1 MTILKTTHPDQ
12 RKMNKTPPSP
22 GRLIAAS
29 LGPGDPWLITR
40 AAWRVL
46 ESAPCWAWPESRQE
60 GGGYAID
67 IVQRSGLPLPAHT
80 LPLSFPMTRDILVL
94 ARHWQAAAEQV
105 LAVLNRG
112 MDVVFLVEG
121 DASFFSTFGHLQ
133 RTIQGLDAQVRV
145 TIIPGVASPLAGAAL
160 TRQSLCD
167 GDQSLALVPATVGMA
182 RIDHLLTDFE
192 TVVLLKVRP
201 VLEPLLELLHARNL
215 LGRSCFV
222 ERVGAPEERVVEDVW
237 SLKGTPVHYLSL
249 MIIHC
254 HAGAIVQD
262 CPG

>member
-1 MTILKTTHPDQ
+1 
-12 RKMNKTPPSP
+12 MNKTPPSP

-60 GGGYAID
+60 GGGYAIA
-67 IVQRSGLPLPAHT
+67 IVQRAGLPLPAHT
-80 LPLSFPMTRDILVL
+80 LPLAFPMTRDILVL

-121 DASFFSTFGHLQ
+121 DASFFATFGHLQ
-133 RTIQGLDAQVRV
+133 RTLQAMDPAIQVE
-145 TIIPGVASPLAGAAL
+145 IIPGVPSPLAAAAL
-160 TRQSLCD
+160 TRRGLCD
-167 GDQSLALVPATVGMA
+167 GDQSLALVSATVGMA
-182 RIDHLLTDFE
+182 RIDRLLTDFE

-201 VLEPLLELLHARNL
+201 VLDPLLDLLQTRNL
-215 LGRSCFV
+215 LDKARFV
-222 ERVGAPEERVVEDVW
+222 ERAGAPEERVVDNVW
-237 SLKGTPVHYLSL
+237 SLKGTQVHYLSL
-249 MIIHC
+249 MIVHC
-254 HAGAIVQD
+254 NDGEAALGD
-262 CPG
+262 RR